1 MRNVIIL
8 MGCPGAGKGT
18 QGRVLAQRLSVPK
31 IATGDMLREE
41 AARDGAL
48 SQLIARQ
55 MNSGGLVGD
64 DVVNYAVKE
73 RIGRSDCRTGFV
85 LDGYPRTVQQA
96 EFLSQILEPEDRITV
111 VDIQVSCGQL
121 LQRLT
126 TRRSCSSCGAIYNL
140 MTAPPLRKNL
150 CDQCGSELIHREDDR
165 DEVVEQ
171 RFRSYV
177 EQTEPVISYYRR
189 NGVYCCVN
197 GGVSVDEVSKTI
209 DSIVA
214 SLLQPVVSHI
224 A

>member
-18 QGRVLAQRLSVPK
+18 QGRVLAQRLAVPK
-31 IATGDMLREE
+31 ISTGDMLREE
-41 AARDGAL
+41 ASRDTAL
-48 SQLIARQ
+48 SQVIAAQ

-64 DVVNYAVKE
+64 DVVNAAVKE
-73 RIGRSDCRTGFV
+73 RIRRPDCRSGFV

-96 EFLSQILEPEDRITV
+96 EFLRQTLQAADRVTV

-126 TRRSCSSCGAIYNL
+126 TRRGCSSCGAIYNL

-150 CDQCGSELIHREDDR
+150 CDQCGAELVHREDDR
-165 DEVVEQ
+165 DEVVEE
-171 RFRSYV
+171 RFRSYI
-177 EQTEPVISYYRR
+177 EQTEPVITYYRL
-189 NGVYCCVN
+189 NGAYCSIN
-197 GGVSVDEVSKTI
+197 GGVSVDEVSREI
-209 DSIVA
+209 DAIIA
-214 SLLQPVVSHI
+214 GLLYPVIPQI